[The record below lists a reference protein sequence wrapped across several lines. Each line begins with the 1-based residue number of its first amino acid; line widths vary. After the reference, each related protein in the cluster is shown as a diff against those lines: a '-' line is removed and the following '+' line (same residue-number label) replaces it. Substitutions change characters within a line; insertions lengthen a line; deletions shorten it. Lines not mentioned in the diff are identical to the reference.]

1 MITPQTSSPSA
12 VFDEIRAILAQ
23 VLDLSDVDDMDITLD
38 DSLTD
43 DLGLESID
51 LVAIG
56 QMLTERYGDE
66 VNLAA
71 YLADKEIDEVIE
83 LTVSGLV
90 DFVVQQLSG
99 ESVAER

>member
-1 MITPQTSSPSA
+1 MISPQTSSPTA
-12 VFDEIRAILAQ
+12 VFDEIRAILAT
-23 VLDLSDVDDMDITLD
+23 VLDLSDVDDMEIELS
-38 DSLTD
+38 DSLTN

-71 YLADKEIDEVIE
+71 YLAEQDIDDVIE
-83 LTVSGLV
+83 LTVGGLV
-90 DFVVQQLSG
+90 DFVVGELSG
-99 ESVAER
+99 DSAER